1 MPHRLG
7 PPTPPSYCH
16 LETTFSVY
24 VYGAFPLSIFP
35 PEITIVL
42 LTVATLLSV
51 WLAYMIPQL
60 LHMEQGLEVSGFW
73 ARLYQRCRSS
83 CACLWGRC

>member
-1 MPHRLG
+1 MPHRLR
-7 PPTPPSYCH
+7 PPTPRSYCR
-16 LETTFSVY
+16 LKTTFSVY

-42 LTVATLLSV
+42 LTAATLLSV

-60 LHMEQGLEVSGFW
+60 LHIEQGLEVNGFLSGV
-73 ARLYQRCRSS
+73 L
-83 CACLWGRC
+83 G